1 VLGQLAVDDDSNE
14 IPALPIDI
22 AFREDECRIRKDHGM
37 GTMGLLRKLALNL
50 LKRETSVKRGIAL
63 KRLQA
68 GWNEAYLEKG
78 RKAGVAEE

>member
-22 AFREDECRIRKDHGM
+22 AFREDECRFRQNQGL
-37 GTMGLLRKLALNL
+37 GTMGRLRKLARNL

-68 GWNEAYLEKG
+68 G
-78 RKAGVAEE
+78 